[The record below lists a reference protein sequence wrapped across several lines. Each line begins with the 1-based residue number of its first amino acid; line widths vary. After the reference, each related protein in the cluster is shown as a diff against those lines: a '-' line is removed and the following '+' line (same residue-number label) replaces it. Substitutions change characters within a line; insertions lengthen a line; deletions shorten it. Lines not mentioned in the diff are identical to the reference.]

1 MSDTAAN
8 ELLRTPFHS
17 RHVALAAKLVDF
29 AGWEMPVQ
37 YPTGA
42 VAEHLATRTSAGL
55 FDVAHMGRL
64 SVVGPGA
71 LAFLRHALTND
82 AAALAE
88 WSAQYTLIATPTGGA
103 VDDAFLYRQAA
114 DDYLLVVNAANR
126 AKDWAHLQGLLAA
139 GDFGEFDL
147 TDVTHEIAMLAL
159 QGPASQAMLAACLTD
174 GTLPQAKRNAAGQA
188 HLAGAAALI
197 TRTGYTGE
205 PVCFEL
211 FFPAAEAETV
221 WNALAEAGATPVG
234 LAARDTLRL
243 EAALPLYGHELGL
256 DADGKEI
263 PILASPASRLG
274 VDLSTERAFV
284 GRAAIEAQQH
294 ALPKRIRPI
303 ALTGRGVAR
312 QGAAISQGG
321 RPVGVI
327 TSGTMA
333 PVALAE
339 ADTHEFRA
347 VALAYVDSHL
357 VEGGKISV
365 DVRGKGIS
373 AVVVAG
379 HLRR

>member
-8 ELLRTPFHS
+8 ELLRTPLHGC
-17 RHVALAAKLVDF
+17 HVALAAKLVDF

-37 YPTGA
+37 YPTGP
-42 VAEHLATRTSAGL
+42 VAEHLATRKGAGL
-55 FDVAHMGRL
+55 FDVSHMGRF

-103 VDDAFLYRQAA
+103 VDDAFVYRKAA
-114 DDYLLVVNAANR
+114 DEYLLVVNAANR

-139 GDFGEFDL
+139 GEFGEVNL

-159 QGPASQAMLAACLTD
+159 QGPASQEMLAARLTD
-174 GTLPQAKRNAAGQA
+174 GALPQAKRNAAGQA
-188 HLAGAAALI
+188 HLAGATALI

-211 FFPAAEAETV
+211 FFPAAQAETV
-221 WNALAEAGATPVG
+221 WDALVEAGATPVG

-284 GRAAIEAQQH
+284 GRAAIEAQQQ
-294 ALPKRIRPI
+294 ALPRRIRPI

-321 RPVGVI
+321 RPVGVV
-327 TSGTMA
+327 TSGTMV

-339 ADTHEFRA
+339 AGKHDFRA
-347 VALAYVDSHL
+347 IALAYVDGRL
-357 VEGGKISV
+357 VEGDNVSV
-365 DVRGKGIS
+365 DVRGKDVS

-379 HLRR
+379 HLGR